1 MWYSL
6 EEEAEQLKILHNIML
21 NLQPFK
27 ASQAKLFTA
36 NLLDTLVKDCQV
48 KTDEQRAS
56 ETSGT
61 GRRRRFTLVFF
72 PLSLFSMIDS
82 EFFPRVC
89 PPSRAHRPWRDEDA
103 GVAAAR
109 DHGQI

>member
-1 MWYSL
+1 MRAQKIHLLSLGLKCFDQYFTKPFSVCVPFCLLAKLSLQPLFKALSKVWYSL

-36 NLLDTLVKDCQV
+36 ELLDTLLKDSQV
-48 KTDEQRAS
+48 KTDEQRAN

-61 GRRRRFTLVFF
+61 GL
-72 PLSLFSMIDS
+72 
-82 EFFPRVC
+82 
-89 PPSRAHRPWRDEDA
+89 
-103 GVAAAR
+103 GV
-109 DHGQI
+109 

>member
-36 NLLDTLVKDCQV
+36 DPLDSLVKDCQV

-61 GRRRRFTLVFF
+61 GWCRRFTLVFF
-72 PLSLFSMIDS
+72 SYLCSPDWLFI
-82 EFFPRVC
+82 FPRL
-89 PPSRAHRPWRDEDA
+89 PSQPSASSLPR
-103 GVAAAR
+103 
-109 DHGQI
+109 

>member
-27 ASQAKLFTA
+27 ASQAKVFTA
-36 NLLDTLVKDCQV
+36 NPLDTLVKDCQV

-61 GRRRRFTLVFF
+61 GWCRRFTLVFF
-72 PLSLFSMIDS
+72 PYLCSPDWPLI
-82 EFFPRVC
+82 FPRL
-89 PPSRAHRPWRDEDA
+89 PSQPSASSLPR
-103 GVAAAR
+103 
-109 DHGQI
+109 

>member
-27 ASQAKLFTA
+27 ASQAKLFAA
-36 NLLDTLVKDCQV
+36 NPLDSLVKDCQV

-61 GRRRRFTLVFF
+61 GWCRRFTLVFF
-72 PLSLFSMIDS
+72 FSNLCSPDWLFI
-82 EFFPRVC
+82 FPRL
-89 PPSRAHRPWRDEDA
+89 PSQPSASSLPR
-103 GVAAAR
+103 
-109 DHGQI
+109 

>member
-36 NLLDTLVKDCQV
+36 FPLDTLVKDCQV

-61 GRRRRFTLVFF
+61 GWCRRFTLVFF
-72 PLSLFSMIDS
+72 PIFVLLIGSS
-82 EFFPRVC
+82 FFHVC
-89 PPSRAHRPWRDEDA
+89 PPSRAHRPCRDEDA

>member
-36 NLLDTLVKDCQV
+36 DLLDNWLKDSQV

-61 GRRRRFTLVFF
+61 SLCR
-72 PLSLFSMIDS
+72 LSTFWLSNFAVLTGS
-82 EFFPRVC
+82 
-89 PPSRAHRPWRDEDA
+89 
-103 GVAAAR
+103 
-109 DHGQI
+109 

>member
-27 ASQAKLFTA
+27 ASQARLFTA
-36 NLLDTLVKDCQV
+36 DLLDTLLKDSQV
-48 KTDEQRAS
+48 KTDQQRAN

-61 GRRRRFTLVFF
+61 RLGLGCQN
-72 PLSLFSMIDS
+72 
-82 EFFPRVC
+82 RV
-89 PPSRAHRPWRDEDA
+89 RPNP
-103 GVAAAR
+103 
-109 DHGQI
+109 ILTP

>member
-36 NLLDTLVKDCQV
+36 DLLDTLLKNSQV

-61 GRRRRFTLVFF
+61 GWCRPFTLVFPDWLLIF
-72 PLSLFSMIDS
+72 HISSSQLNASFL
-82 EFFPRVC
+82 PR
-89 PPSRAHRPWRDEDA
+89 
-103 GVAAAR
+103 
-109 DHGQI
+109 

>member
-36 NLLDTLVKDCQV
+36 NLLDTLVKDCPV

-61 GRRRRFTLVFF
+61 GWCRQFTLVFF
-72 PLSLFSMIDS
+72 LSLFS
-82 EFFPRVC
+82 
-89 PPSRAHRPWRDEDA
+89 
-103 GVAAAR
+103 
-109 DHGQI
+109 